1 MNRSEKM
8 NILYKLGFILMCVC
22 VVLFGAALVCLIL
35 LSNIFAGVLISAV
48 GSALCLAAIIL
59 TLLSKPRKPK
69 PKKEEVFENAAESV
83 LTENSADVIIEPNKG
98 E

>member
-1 MNRSEKM
+1 MNRSDKM

-22 VVLFGAALVCLIL
+22 ILLFAAALVFLVLLHNTLI
-35 LSNIFAGVLISAV
+35 GVLISAV

-83 LTENSADVIIEPNKG
+83 LTENSADVIIEPDKG

>member
-8 NILYKLGFILMCVC
+8 NILYKLGFILMCLC

-69 PKKEEVFENAAESV
+69 PKQDKVFENAAESV
-83 LTENSADVIIEPNKG
+83 LTENSADVIIEPDKG

>member
-1 MNRSEKM
+1 MNRSDKM

-22 VVLFGAALVCLIL
+22 ILLFAAALVFLVL
-35 LSNIFAGVLISAV
+35 LRNTFIGVLISAV

-59 TLLSKPRKPK
+59 TLLSKPKPK
-69 PKKEEVFENAAESV
+69 QDKVFENTAESV
-83 LTENSADVIIEPNKG
+83 LTENSANDIIQTDKG

>member
-8 NILYKLGFILMCVC
+8 NIIYKLGFILMCVC
-22 VVLFGAALVCLIL
+22 IVLFVAALIFLIL
-35 LSNIFAGVLISAV
+35 LRKTFAGVLISAV
-48 GSALCLAAIIL
+48 GSGLCLAAIIL

-83 LTENSADVIIEPNKG
+83 LTENSADVIIEPDKG

>member
-1 MNRSEKM
+1 MNRSDKM

-22 VVLFGAALVCLIL
+22 ILLFAAALVFLVL
-35 LSNIFAGVLISAV
+35 LRNTFIGVLISAV

-69 PKKEEVFENAAESV
+69 PEQDKVFENTAESV
-83 LTENSADVIIEPNKG
+83 LTENSANDIIQTDKG

>member
-1 MNRSEKM
+1 MNRSDKM

-22 VVLFGAALVCLIL
+22 ILLFAAALVFLVL
-35 LSNIFAGVLISAV
+35 LRNTFIGVLISAV

-69 PKKEEVFENAAESV
+69 QDKVFENTAESV
-83 LTENSADVIIEPNKG
+83 LTENSANDIIQTDKG

>member
-35 LSNIFAGVLISAV
+35 LSNILAGVLISAV

-69 PKKEEVFENAAESV
+69 KEEVFENAAESV
-83 LTENSADVIIEPNKG
+83 LTENSADVIIEPDKG

>member
-35 LSNIFAGVLISAV
+35 LSNILAGVLISAV
-48 GSALCLAAIIL
+48 GSGSALPPSSSPCSA
-59 TLLSKPRKPK
+59 SRESPSPRR
-69 PKKEEVFENAAESV
+69 KKFLKTRRKVY
-83 LTENSADVIIEPNKG
+83 
-98 E
+98 